1 MHPPG
6 LEPGI
11 TVPKTVVISISPR
24 VLGLPLHNPR
34 YTVYIIDSKKSKGVL
49 IFYIMN
55 KKDLNNNSKMT
66 SKPKKG
72 PDSKVFK
79 EIDKNLIPE
88 HVQEIVSKLQD
99 AGFSAYLVGGCV
111 RDLILNKIPKDW
123 DITTSAQP
131 EEIIRIFED
140 TFYENT
146 FGTVGVKI
154 KKESGE
160 TEIVEVT
167 PYRTEGDYSD
177 GRHPNS
183 VSFSDDIRDDL
194 LRRDFTMNAIAY
206 DSIEDKIIDEYD
218 GLKDIKD
225 KTIRAVG
232 DPVKRFA
239 EDGLRLIRAVR
250 FSAEL
255 GFMINTET
263 QNAIISESNNLK
275 KIAVERIRDEFNK
288 ILMSN
293 QPSLGIAMA
302 QKLGL
307 LEIFC
312 PELAEAVHVK
322 QNQAHSYDVFEHLLR
337 SCQCAADKNWRL
349 EIRLAALF
357 HDIGKPPTKRVNE
370 TQDITFYG
378 HEVVGAKMSKI
389 ILERMKYPAKTVEV
403 VTKMIRWH
411 MFFSDTEQIT
421 ASAVRRMIVNVG
433 KEYIWDLIDLRVCDR
448 VGTGR
453 PKENPYRLRKYRAL
467 IEEVM
472 VDPIDVGMLKIDGN
486 TLIKDLNIQVGPI
499 IGLTLN
505 ALLEE
510 VLEDPKLNTVE
521 YLSGRAIELSMLP
534 MKQLKDLANKGLNKK
549 KDMED
554 EQIALIRKKHDIK

>member
-1 MHPPG
+1 M
-6 LEPGI
+6 
-11 TVPKTVVISISPR
+11 
-24 VLGLPLHNPR
+24 
-34 YTVYIIDSKKSKGVL
+34 
-49 IFYIMN
+49 MN
-55 KKDLNNNSKMT
+55 KKDLINNSKIDQ
-66 SKPKKG
+66 KPETEPK
-72 PDSKVFK
+72 SKVFK
-79 EIDKNLIPE
+79 EINKNLIPAY
-88 HVQEIVSKLQD
+88 VQEIVSKLQD

-111 RDLILNKIPKDW
+111 RDLILNKTPKDW
-123 DITTSAQP
+123 DITTSANP
-131 EEIIRIFED
+131 EEIMSVFEN

-154 KKESGE
+154 EKETGE

-183 VSFSDDIRDDL
+183 VSFSDNIKDDL

-206 DSIEDKIIDEYD
+206 DPIKDIVIDEYD
-218 GLKDIKD
+218 GLTDIKD
-225 KTIRAVG
+225 KVIRAVG

-250 FSAEL
+250 FASEI
-255 GFMINTET
+255 GFMINIDT
-263 QNAIISESNNLK
+263 QNAIISESANLK
-275 KIAVERIRDEFNK
+275 KIAIERIRDEFNK
-288 ILMSN
+288 ILMSK
-293 QPSLGIAMA
+293 QPALGIAMA

-307 LEIFC
+307 LAIFC
-312 PELAEAVHVK
+312 PELDSSVHVK

-337 SCQCAADKNWRL
+337 SCQCAADKDWRL

-357 HDIGKPPTKRVNE
+357 HDIGKPPTKRGSE

-378 HEVVGAKMSKI
+378 HEVVGAKMSKV
-389 ILERMKYPAKTVEV
+389 ILERMKYPTKTIEV
-403 VTKMIRWH
+403 VTNLIRWH

-467 IEEVM
+467 IDEAM
-472 VDPIDVGMLKIDGN
+472 LDPIDVGMLKVDGN
-486 TLIKDLNIQVGPI
+486 TLIKDLNIQPGPV

-510 VLEDPKLNTVE
+510 VLEDPKLNTYE
-521 YLSGRAIELSMLP
+521 YLSKRASELSMLP
-534 MKQLKDLANKGLNKK
+534 MKQLKELSEKGINKK
-549 KDMED
+549 KGLED
-554 EQIALIRKKHDIK
+554 EQIAQIRKKHDIK

>member
-1 MHPPG
+1 
-6 LEPGI
+6 
-11 TVPKTVVISISPR
+11 
-24 VLGLPLHNPR
+24 
-34 YTVYIIDSKKSKGVL
+34 
-49 IFYIMN
+49 MN
-55 KKDLNNNSKMT
+55 KKDLSKN
-66 SKPKKG
+66 PKNKTE
-72 PDSKVFK
+72 PELEPINKVFK
-79 EIDKNLIPE
+79 EINKNLIPAYVLE
-88 HVQEIVSKLQD
+88 AVSKLQD

-111 RDLILNKIPKDW
+111 RDLILNKTPKDW
-123 DITTSAQP
+123 DVTTGAKP
-131 EEIIRIFED
+131 EEIMEIFDD

-154 KKESGE
+154 RKETGE

-183 VSFSDDIRDDL
+183 VSFSDNIQNDL

-206 DSIEDKIIDEYD
+206 NPIKDTVVDEYN
-218 GLKDIKD
+218 GIKDIKD
-225 KTIRAVG
+225 KTIKAVG
-232 DPVKRFA
+232 NPVKRFE

-250 FSAEL
+250 FTAEL

-263 QNAIISESNNLK
+263 QNAIISEANTLRK
-275 KIAVERIRDEFNK
+275 VAIERIRDEFNK
-288 ILMSN
+288 IIMSK
-293 QPSLGIAMA
+293 QPALGIAMA

-307 LEIFC
+307 LNIFC
-312 PELAEAVHVK
+312 PELASAVHVK

-337 SCQCAADKNWRL
+337 SCQCAADKDWRL

-357 HDIGKPPTKRVNE
+357 HDIGKPPTKRGSD

-378 HEVVGAKMSKI
+378 HEVVGAKMSKV
-389 ILERMKYPAKTVEV
+389 ILERMKYPTKTVEI
-403 VTKMIRWH
+403 VTKLIRWH

-486 TLIKDLNIQVGPI
+486 TLIKDLSIEAGPV

-521 YLSGRAIELSMLP
+521 YLSKRAGELSMLP
-534 MKQLKDLANKGLNKK
+534 MKQLKELAEKGIVKK
-549 KDMED
+549 KDLED
-554 EQIALIRKKHDIK
+554 SQIGEIRKKHNIK